1 MGVLL
6 LASGC
11 AHQRLRVQVTIAA
24 DANGNA
30 PVILALVFVKSPAL
44 QRQVIEMTAKQWFA
58 KREQFV
64 RDHRRELDESYYEF
78 VPGQVIPPM
87 DFKLA
92 RAAGQGVLFVNYSG
106 TGPHRYVFEVSRPVQ
121 ISFGSR
127 GVTLSP

>member
-1 MGVLL
+1 M
-6 LASGC
+6 
-11 AHQRLRVQVTIAA
+11 QVAIAP

-30 PVILALVFVKSPAL
+30 PVILSLVFVKSQAL
-44 QRQVIEMTAKQWFA
+44 QRQVIELSAKQWFA

-87 DFKLA
+87 DLKIA
-92 RAAGQGVLFVNYSG
+92 RTASQGVLFVNYSG
-106 TGPHRYVFEVSRPVQ
+106 TGPHRYVFDASRPVQ

-127 GVTLSP
+127 GVTLAP